1 MAKEEGQ
8 IVLISGV
15 NGYIAAQVAKA
26 FLDAGFKVR
35 GTTRSKANTNPLTE
49 GPLKAAFEAGDFE
62 VVEVPDIT
70 TSGSFDEAVKGVSA
84 ILHTAAPVSLSFT
97 DPEPVMHGAIQ
108 GTSSILTSAL
118 KAGSQLKSVVFMSS
132 IAAIRGAQP
141 LPHTFTEEDWNN
153 YSEGEVKRLGKEAS
167 SIHIYFASKTA
178 AERTL
183 WDFQKQHAPSFA
195 VTAINPV

>member
-1 MAKEEGQ
+1 MAKEAKD

-35 GTTRSKANTNPLTE
+35 GTTRKTVNTKSLTE

-62 VVEVPDIT
+62 VAEVPDIT
-70 TSGSFDEAVKGVSA
+70 IPGAFDEAVKDVIA
-84 ILHTAAPVSLSFT
+84 ILHTAAPVSLTFT
-97 DPEPVMHGAIQ
+97 DPEPVMHAAIQ
-108 GTSSILTSAL
+108 GTSSILNSAL
-118 KAGSQLKSVVFMSS
+118 KAGPQLKSLVFMSS
-132 IAAIRGAQP
+132 IAAVMGAQQQ
-141 LPHTFTEEDWNN
+141 PHTFTEKDWNN
-153 YSEGEVKRLGKEAS
+153 YSEGEVARSGKAAG

-183 WDFQKQHAPSFA
+183 WDFQKKHSPSFA
-195 VTAINPV
+195 ITSINPV

>member
-1 MAKEEGQ
+1 MTKEGGQ
-8 IVLISGV
+8 TVLISGV

-26 FLDAGFKVR
+26 FLDSGFKVR
-35 GTTRSKANTNPLTE
+35 GTSRSTANTKPLTE

-62 VVEVPDIT
+62 VAEVPDIT
-70 TSGSFDEAVKGVSA
+70 IPGAFDEAVKGVTA

-108 GTSSILTSAL
+108 GTSSILNSAL

-132 IAAIRGAQP
+132 IAAVMGAQQP
-141 LPHTFTEEDWNN
+141 PHTFTEKDWNN
-153 YSEGEVKRLGKEAS
+153 YSEGEIKRLGKEAS

-178 AERTL
+178 AEKTL
-183 WDFQKQHAPSFA
+183 WDFQKQHTPSFT

>member
-1 MAKEEGQ
+1 MAKEGGQ

-62 VVEVPDIT
+62 VFEVPDIT
-70 TSGSFDEAVKGVSA
+70 IPGAFDEAVKGVSA
-84 ILHTAAPVSLSFT
+84 VLHTAAPVSLSFT
-97 DPEPVMHGAIQ
+97 DPEPVLHAAIQ
-108 GTSSILTSAL
+108 GTSSILNSAL
-118 KAGSQLKSVVFMSS
+118 KAGPQLKSVVFMSS

-141 LPHTFTEEDWNN
+141 LPHTFTEKDWND
-153 YSEGEVKRLGKEAS
+153 YSEGQVKQLGKEAG

-195 VTAINPV
+195 ATSINPV

>member
-1 MAKEEGQ
+1 MANEGGQ
-8 IVLISGV
+8 TVLISGV

-35 GTTRSKANTNPLTE
+35 GTTRSIANTKPLTN

-70 TSGSFDEAVKGVSA
+70 LPGAFNEAVKGVHA

-108 GTSSILTSAL
+108 GTSSILNSAL
-118 KAGSQLKSVVFMSS
+118 EAGPLLKSLVLMSS
-132 IAAIRGAQP
+132 IAAVRGAQQP
-141 LPHTFTEEDWNN
+141 PHTFTEKDWND
-153 YSEGEVKRLGKEAS
+153 YSEGEVKRSGKAAS
-167 SIHIYFASKTA
+167 SVHIYFASKTA

-183 WDFQKQHAPSFA
+183 WDFQKKHSPSFA